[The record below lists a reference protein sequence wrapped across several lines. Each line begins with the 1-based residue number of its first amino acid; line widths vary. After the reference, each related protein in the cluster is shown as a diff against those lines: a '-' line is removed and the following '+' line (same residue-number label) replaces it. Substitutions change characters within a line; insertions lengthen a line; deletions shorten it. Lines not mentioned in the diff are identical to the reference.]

1 MHTKLPWGQHPAYV
15 NNVPFAFHHDGD
27 ELVTYSI
34 TIASGEKLIGQ
45 LEMYTGSKGHVRVDN
60 AQEVRDNAA
69 FLFNAV
75 NSHDAL
81 VVALSDLIDAADGFN
96 VSGVYFNE
104 IDFGKAALA
113 KACTALN
120 KAMGK

>member
-1 MHTKLPWGQHPAYV
+1 MHTKLPWGQHPAYRD
-15 NNVPFAFHHDGD
+15 NVPFTFTHEGE
-27 ELVTYSI
+27 ELVTFSI

-75 NSHDAL
+75 NQHDVLVAKIAAL
-81 VVALSDLIDAADGFN
+81 EHENSELNITITELSDQLRDA
-96 VSGVYFNE
+96 V
-104 IDFGKAALA
+104 
-113 KACTALN
+113 N
-120 KAMGK
+120 K